1 MATKSK
7 AAPAG
12 TQGAGIRGIETRSID
27 WVPDTERHGKA
38 WQQAPLWF
46 LGNFQYFTI
55 PIGFIG
61 PSLGLSLGWTIVAG
75 TAGILVGTCFMAL
88 HATQG
93 PTLGLPQMIQSRA
106 QFGYRGVIVALF
118 AMVFTYMAF
127 NVRSAI
133 TGSLSQRCAETGAA
147 ALDHLLE
154 DLGVV

>member
-12 TQGAGIRGIETRSID
+12 TQGPGIRGIETRSID

-75 TAGILVGTCFMAL
+75 TAGRWPIPAG
-88 HATQG
+88 HPG
-93 PTLGLPQMIQSRA
+93 S
-106 QFGYRGVIVALF
+106 
-118 AMVFTYMAF
+118 
-127 NVRSAI
+127 RSAASDGDPAPGAI
-133 TGSLSQRCAETGAA
+133 HPDQRFPGQP
-147 ALDHLLE
+147 DQ
-154 DLGVV
+154 G